1 MTAADRLCRADKI
14 DHDISYPRGHSGHKK
29 RNKSHHLDT
38 RTGGNE
44 DKSCGSHLKQIFENY
59 GRDRQVSLEI

>member
-14 DHDISYPRGHSGHKK
+14 DYDISYPRDHSGHKK
-29 RNKSHHLDT
+29 HHKRHHLDT